1 MAPDHRRMAAHLGER
16 RLKSEAMWRILML
29 TVLLTGLSTLA
40 RAQDAPWQACHGAVG
55 PGGPVLSDCRPIQ
68 DFVDPQGRE
77 MWVRSTIAAPNSA
90 LGDTQPRALYV
101 AGVASSEAWLNGRPL
116 GVNGRPGASARAEVP
131 GRYQTVFPIRETTW
145 RPGGNVLV
153 LHLSSFHGG
162 LRFARPMGAMVVAP
176 YPYPQRT
183 ALLALTF
190 VAAGTLLAAAFGF
203 GIIHAMRRTGSSL
216 VLAAMAGIAAVQ
228 AIVESLRP
236 LFDYLYPL
244 HAWRM
249 SAIWLLAA
257 TFAVLLVSY
266 VATRFLPRASRLMIG
281 VALGL
286 ISATALL
293 PGFDIKTVWALI
305 LGVAL
310 AVLPAAAGVR
320 DKRPGARLTLAYL
333 ALFLVLAVG
342 FPEWLA
348 DLSYFL
354 LAAGL
359 VLPLLMVEVVRLG
372 RDRGREAAQT
382 RAASRPDR
390 LTVASARGV
399 ELAPIAEILAVVGAD
414 DYVELRMVGGRSL
427 LHAARLD
434 GLTTQL
440 PANFLRIHR
449 SVIANL
455 DHVQRLERD
464 GDRWRMHLSE
474 GTPLPVSRSR
484 QAALREAL
492 DVPVGVASSPSP

>member
-1 MAPDHRRMAAHLGER
+1 
-16 RLKSEAMWRILML
+16 MWR
-29 TVLLTGLSTLA
+29 TLLLGLLLACPATLA
-40 RAQDAPWQACHGAVG
+40 RAQDTSWQACHGVLG
-55 PGGPVLSDCRPIQ
+55 PDGPALSDCRPIQ

-77 MWVRSTIAAPNSA
+77 LWIRSTIAAPNGAS
-90 LGDTQPRALYV
+90 GDTRPRALYV
-101 AGVASSEAWLNGRPL
+101 AGVASSEAWLNGQRL
-116 GVNGRPGASARAEVP
+116 GANGRPGAMAKAETP
-131 GRYQTVFPIRETTW
+131 GRYQAIFPNRETAW
-145 RPGGNVLV
+145 RHGENTLV

-162 LRFARPMGAMVVAP
+162 LRFARPMSAMLVAP
-176 YPYPQRT
+176 YPFPQRT
-183 ALLALTF
+183 ALLAVTF
-190 VAAGTLLAAAFGF
+190 VAAGALLAAAFGF
-203 GIIHAMRRTGSSL
+203 GVIHAMRRTGSSL
-216 VLAAMAGIAAVQ
+216 VLAAMAGVAASQ
-228 AIVESLRP
+228 AIVESLRT
-236 LFDYLYPL
+236 LFDYPYPL

-249 SAIWLLAA
+249 SVIWVLAA
-257 TFAVLLVSY
+257 AFVVLLVSY
-266 VATRFLPRASRLMIG
+266 VATRFLPKARGLMIG
-281 VALGL
+281 LALGVVG
-286 ISATALL
+286 ATALL

-310 AVLPAAAGVR
+310 AAAPAAVGVYR
-320 DKRPGARLTLAYL
+320 RIPGARPALAYL
-333 ALFLVLAVG
+333 ALFLVVALV

-359 VLPLLMVEVVRLG
+359 VLPLLVVEVVRLG
-372 RDRGREAAQT
+372 RDDRGREAALT

-427 LHAARLD
+427 LHVARLD

-455 DHVQRLERD
+455 DHVQRLERE
-464 GDRWRMHLSE
+464 GDRWRLHLSE
-474 GTPLPVSRSR
+474 GAPLPVSRSR
-484 QAALREAL
+484 QPALREAL
-492 DVPVGVASSPSP
+492 EAPPPVGAVSA

>member
-1 MAPDHRRMAAHLGER
+1 MFRTL
-16 RLKSEAMWRILML
+16 LL
-29 TVLLTGLSTLA
+29 TVLLMGLSTV
-40 RAQDAPWQACHGAVG
+40 AQAKDTPWQACHGAMG

-77 MWVRSTIAAPNSA
+77 LWIRSTIAAP
-90 LGDTQPRALYV
+90 GDTRPRALYL
-101 AGVASSEAWLNGRPL
+101 AGVASSEAWLNGQHL
-116 GVNGRPGASARAEVP
+116 GANGRPGATARDERP
-131 GRYQTVFPIRETTW
+131 GRYQAVFPIRETTW
-145 RPGGNVLV
+145 RPGQNTLV

-162 LRFARPMGAMVVAP
+162 LSFARPMSAMGVWP
-176 YPYPQRT
+176 YPYPQHI
-183 ALLALTF
+183 ALLAVTF
-190 VAAGTLLAAAFGF
+190 VAAGVLLAAAFGF
-203 GIIHAMRRTGSSL
+203 GVIHAMRRTGSSL
-216 VLAAMAGIAAVQ
+216 VLAAMAGVAAVQ

-236 LFDYLYPL
+236 LFDYPYPL

-249 SAIWLLAA
+249 SAIWALAA
-257 TFAVLLVSY
+257 AFAILLTAY
-266 VATRFLPRASRLMIG
+266 VAGRFTPRARGLMIG
-281 VALGL
+281 LALGL
-286 ISATALL
+286 VGATVLL
-293 PGFDIKTVWALI
+293 PGFDMKTVWALI

-310 AVLPAAAGVR
+310 AALPAAAGVYR
-320 DKRPGARLTLAYL
+320 RVPGARPALAYL
-333 ALFLVLAVG
+333 ALFLAVALG
-342 FPEWLA
+342 FPQWLA

-359 VLPLLMVEVVRLG
+359 VLPLLVVEVVRLG
-372 RDRGREAAQT
+372 RDDRGREAALT

-414 DYVELRMVGGRSL
+414 DYVELRMAGGRSL

-455 DHVQRLERD
+455 DHVLRLERD
-464 GDRWRMHLSE
+464 GDRWRLHLSE
-474 GTPLPVSRSR
+474 GAPLPVSRSR
-484 QAALREAL
+484 QPALREAL
-492 DVPVGVASSPSP
+492 DVPPSVAAASA

>member
-1 MAPDHRRMAAHLGER
+1 
-16 RLKSEAMWRILML
+16 MWRILL
-29 TVLLTGLSTLA
+29 LGLLLTGFTTLA
-40 RAQDAPWQACHGAVG
+40 RAQEAPWQASHAATG
-55 PGGPVLSDCRPIQ
+55 PDGPVLSDCRPIQ

-77 MWVRSTIAAPNSA
+77 LWIRSTIGAPS
-90 LGDTQPRALYV
+90 DTRPRALYV
-101 AGVASSEAWLNGRPL
+101 AGVAASEAWLNGQRL
-116 GVNGRPGASARAEVP
+116 GVNGRPGGTAQAEVP
-131 GRYQTVFPIRETTW
+131 GRYQAALPIRETAW
-145 RPGGNVLV
+145 RPSGNVLV

-162 LRFARPMGAMVVAP
+162 LRFARPMSAMVVLP
-176 YPYPQRT
+176 YPYPSRI
-183 ALLALTF
+183 ALLAVTF
-190 VAAGTLLAAAFGF
+190 VAAGALLAAAFGF
-203 GIIHAMRRTGSSL
+203 GVIHALRRTGSSL
-216 VLAAMAGIAAVQ
+216 ILAAMAGVAALQ
-228 AIVESLRP
+228 AIVETLRS
-236 LFDYLYPL
+236 LFDYPYPL

-257 TFAVLLVSY
+257 AFAVLLVSY
-266 VATRFLPRASRLMIG
+266 VATRFLPRARRLMIG
-281 VALGL
+281 VALVAIG
-286 ISATALL
+286 ATALL
-293 PGFDIKTVWALI
+293 PSFDVKTVWALI
-305 LGVAL
+305 IGAAL
-310 AVLPAAAGVR
+310 AALPAAAGVR
-320 DKRPGARLTLAYL
+320 LRIPGAGLTLAYL
-333 ALFLVLAVG
+333 ALFLALALG

-372 RDRGREAAQT
+372 RDDRGREAALT

-455 DHVQRLERD
+455 THAQRLERD
-464 GDRWRMHLSE
+464 GDRWRLHLSE
-474 GTPLPVSRSR
+474 GPPLPVSRSR
-484 QAALREAL
+484 QPALREAL
-492 DVPVGVASSPSP
+492 DVPPPVGAVSA

>member
-1 MAPDHRRMAAHLGER
+1 
-16 RLKSEAMWRILML
+16 MWRTLL
-29 TVLLTGLSTLA
+29 LGLLLTGFTTLA
-40 RAQDAPWQACHGAVG
+40 QAQETPWQACHGALG
-55 PGGPVLSDCRPIQ
+55 PDGPVLSDCRPVQ
-68 DFVDPQGRE
+68 DVVDPQGRE
-77 MWVRSTIAAPNSA
+77 LWIRSTIDAPK
-90 LGDTQPRALYV
+90 DVRPRALYV
-101 AGVASSEAWLNGRPL
+101 AGVASSQAWLNGRPL
-116 GVNGRPGASARAEVP
+116 GVNGQPGATARDETP
-131 GRYQTVFPIRETTW
+131 GRYQAVFPIRETVW
-145 RPGGNVLV
+145 RPGVNTLV

-162 LRFARPMGAMVVAP
+162 LRFAAPMSAMVVLP

-183 ALLALTF
+183 ALLAITF

-203 GIIHAMRRTGSSL
+203 GVIHAMRRTGSSL
-216 VLAAMAGIAAVQ
+216 VLAAMAGVAALQ

-236 LFDYLYPL
+236 LFAYPYPL

-257 TFAVLLVSY
+257 AFAVLLVSY
-266 VATRFLPRASRLMIG
+266 VATRFLPKARGLMIG
-281 VALGL
+281 LALGVVG
-286 ISATALL
+286 ATALL
-293 PGFDIKTVWALI
+293 PGFDLKTVSALI
-305 LGVAL
+305 IGVAL
-310 AVLPAAAGVR
+310 AVLPVAAGVR
-320 DKRPGARLTLAYL
+320 ARVPGARLTLAYL
-333 ALFLVLAVG
+333 ALFLALALV

-372 RDRGREAAQT
+372 RDDRGREAALT

-399 ELAPIAEILAVVGAD
+399 ELAPLAEILAVVGAD

-434 GLTTQL
+434 GLTSQL
-440 PANFLRIHR
+440 PSNFLRIHR
-449 SVIANL
+449 SAIANL

-464 GDRWRMHLSE
+464 GDRWRLHLSE
-474 GTPLPVSRSR
+474 GAPLPVSRSR
-484 QAALREAL
+484 QPAVREAL
-492 DVPVGVASSPSP
+492 DASAPVGTSRA

>member
-1 MAPDHRRMAAHLGER
+1 
-16 RLKSEAMWRILML
+16 MWRILL
-29 TVLLTGLSTLA
+29 LGLLLTGLTTQA
-40 RAQDAPWQACHGAVG
+40 RAQETPWQTCHGVIG

-77 MWVRSTIAAPNSA
+77 LWIRSSIDAP
-90 LGDTQPRALYV
+90 GDTRLRALYV
-101 AGVASSEAWLNGRPL
+101 AGVASSEAWLNGQPL
-116 GVNGRPGASARAEVP
+116 GVNGHPGAIARDEVP
-131 GRYQTVFPIRETTW
+131 GRYQTTFPIRENAW
-145 RPGGNVLV
+145 RPGANSLV

-162 LRFARPMGAMVVAP
+162 LRFDRPMSAMVVLP
-176 YPYPQRT
+176 YPYQQRI

-190 VAAGTLLAAAFGF
+190 VAAGALLAAAFGF
-203 GIIHAMRRTGSSL
+203 GVVHAMRRTGSSL
-216 VLAAMAGIAAVQ
+216 VLAAMAGVAAVQ
-228 AIVESLRP
+228 AIVESLRS
-236 LFDYLYPL
+236 LFAYPYPL

-257 TFAVLLVSY
+257 AFAVLLVSY

-281 VALGL
+281 AALVATA
-286 ISATALL
+286 ATALL
-293 PGFDIKTVWALI
+293 PGFDFKTVWALI
-305 LGVAL
+305 IGVAL
-310 AVLPAAAGVR
+310 AILPAVAGVR

-333 ALFLVLAVG
+333 ALFLALAIA

-372 RDRGREAAQT
+372 RDDRGREAALT
-382 RAASRPDR
+382 RAASLPDR

-399 ELAPIAEILAVVGAD
+399 ELVPIAQILAVVGAD
-414 DYVELRMVGGRSL
+414 DYVELRLVGGRTL

-434 GLTTQL
+434 GLVTQL
-440 PANFLRIHR
+440 PASFLRIHR

-455 DHVQRLERD
+455 AQAQRLERD
-464 GDRWRMHLSE
+464 GDRWRLHLSE
-474 GTPLPVSRSR
+474 GAPLPVSRSR
-484 QAALREAL
+484 QPALREAL
-492 DVPVGVASSPSP
+492 DVPPLVGAVPA

>member
-1 MAPDHRRMAAHLGER
+1 
-16 RLKSEAMWRILML
+16 MWRTLL
-29 TVLLTGLSTLA
+29 LGLLLTGLTTLA
-40 RAQDAPWQACHGAVG
+40 QAQNMSWQACHGVTAS
-55 PGGPVLSDCRPIQ
+55 GGPVLSDCRPIQ

-77 MWVRSTIAAPNSA
+77 LWIRSTVAAPS
-90 LGDTQPRALYV
+90 DTRPRALYV
-101 AGVASSEAWLNGRPL
+101 AGIAASEAWINGQPLGLNGQ
-116 GVNGRPGASARAEVP
+116 PGATARDEVP
-131 GRYQTVFPIRETTW
+131 GRYQAAFPIRETAW
-145 RPGGNVLV
+145 RPGANTLV
-153 LHLSSFHGG
+153 LRLSSFHGG
-162 LRFARPMGAMVVAP
+162 LRFDRPMSAMLVLP

-183 ALLALTF
+183 ALLAVTF
-190 VAAGTLLAAAFGF
+190 VAAGALLAAAFGF
-203 GIIHAMRRTGSSL
+203 GVIHAMRRTGSSL
-216 VLAAMAGIAAVQ
+216 ALAAMAGVAALQ

-236 LFDYLYPL
+236 LFNYPYPL

-257 TFAVLLVSY
+257 AFAVLLVGY
-266 VATRFLPRASRLMIG
+266 VATRFLPRARRLLVG
-281 VALGL
+281 LALGL
-286 ISATALL
+286 MGATALL
-293 PGFDIKTVWALI
+293 PGFDVKTVWALI

-310 AVLPAAAGVR
+310 AALPAAAGVR
-320 DKRPGARLTLAYL
+320 RRAPGARPTLAYL
-333 ALFLVLAVG
+333 ALFLTLAFG

-348 DLSYFL
+348 DFSYFL

-372 RDRGREAAQT
+372 RDDRGREAALT

-440 PANFLRIHR
+440 PANFLRVHR

-455 DHVQRLERD
+455 AHVQRLERD
-464 GDRWRMHLSE
+464 GDRWRLHLTE
-474 GTPLPVSRSR
+474 GAPLPVSRSR
-484 QAALREAL
+484 QPALREAL
-492 DVPVGVASSPSP
+492 DVPPPAGAASA